1 MVTNLQMLVYFLNLL
16 SIEHYLVQFWAKFWA
31 STANIKCMGIL
42 HTFWHSR
49 NESKFQHNS
58 SIFYLKHPIKS
69 LYCNFN
75 CSNMLLWSTVIPITQ
90 IQLPTNTHFW
100 VIDWKPHIEIFPGRS
115 PCIYRIWLAE
125 VKSYKNRTAIT
136 HFLTPGTHT

>member
-1 MVTNLQMLVYFLNLL
+1 MVTNLHMLVYFLNLL

-42 HTFWHSR
+42 QTFWSLEMKA
-49 NESKFQHNS
+49 NFSQ
-58 SIFYLKHPIKS
+58 ILQYLSLNIPLWS

-75 CSNMLLWSTVIPITQ
+75 CSNMLLWSTVIKITQ
-90 IQLPTNTHFW
+90 IQLPTNTLFW
-100 VIDWKPHIEIFPGRS
+100 ITDWKSHIEIFPRRP
-115 PCIYRIWLAE
+115 PCIYTIWLTE
-125 VKSYKNRTAIT
+125 VKSYNSRTAIT